1 MSEDG
6 IEREMHSELYNIEE
20 TKKVKVI
27 QDTQLIKSYKPP
39 KELNSIINRTKE
51 DTKKDDKPNSKR
63 SS

>member
-20 TKKVKVI
+20 TKKIKVI

>member
-6 IEREMHSELYNIEE
+6 IEREMHSELYNIDE
-20 TKKVKVI
+20 TKKIKVI

-39 KELNSIINRTKE
+39 KELNSIINGTKE
-51 DTKKDDKPNSKR
+51 DTKKDDKPNSKW

>member
-51 DTKKDDKPNSKR
+51 DTKKDDKPNAKR

>member
-6 IEREMHSELYNIEE
+6 IEREMHSDLYNIEE

-51 DTKKDDKPNSKR
+51 DAKKDDKPNAKR

>member
-20 TKKVKVI
+20 TKKIKVI

-39 KELNSIINRTKE
+39 KELNSIINGAKE
-51 DTKKDDKPNSKR
+51 DTKKDDKPNTKR
-63 SS
+63 PS

>member
-1 MSEDG
+1 MSEDC
-6 IEREMHSELYNIEE
+6 IEREMHSELYNIDE
-20 TKKVKVI
+20 TKKIKVI

-51 DTKKDDKPNSKR
+51 DAKKDDKPNAKR